1 MGGVEVH
8 RTARGAGGM
17 AMLPSLGAPVS
28 VSDRDQSPDIMLKWT
43 GSGASIAYFGLET
56 DDPKNFG
63 SEVGVDYSTTHTF
76 PCQSRRY
83 ALLVEDAHG
92 ESVTQYADV
101 VNEGYKA

>member
-1 MGGVEVH
+1 MTPPHE
-8 RTARGAGGM
+8 
-17 AMLPSLGAPVS
+17 APVS
-28 VSDRDQSPDIMLKWT
+28 VLNLDQSPDIAVWWT

-63 SEVGVDYSTTHTF
+63 SEVGVDCSTTHTS
-76 PCQSRRY
+76 PRQSRRY
-83 ALLVEDAHG
+83 ALLVEDARG